1 MIYSLMGGSLSLRR
15 IPMSLCV
22 VEYRGETFM
31 FLLLRH
37 PLTCNGIGLW
47 LTFVPNEM
55 LPLERMSPPP
65 PKVLGTIESTTW
77 REVTR
82 NQVRDRF
89 LVILSSYIC
98 MNIVC
103 NFDFSQ
109 SSKCANEL
117 VMNQLLFLL

>member
-1 MIYSLMGGSLSLRR
+1 
-15 IPMSLCV
+15 MSLCV

-65 PKVLGTIESTTW
+65 PKIRGT
-77 REVTR
+77 RENNMER
-82 NQVRDRF
+82 
-89 LVILSSYIC
+89 SY
-98 MNIVC
+98 
-103 NFDFSQ
+103 
-109 SSKCANEL
+109 KK
-117 VMNQLLFLL
+117 